1 MDVEAF
7 VDNLARS
14 GFRGAAKFVFEKG
27 EVRQVVE
34 SLAIPRESVVIDS
47 HEEAIELLQV
57 AQEQH
62 FTGYV
67 VLCFLRGGRR
77 RVSFVRTHSGKMD
90 GAGFD
95 LERQLAT
102 CVKDTQ
108 AVCYEQQGCLF
119 FQDKP
124 KRRRHRWIVKHTDQ
138 KS

>member
-47 HEEAIELLQV
+47 HGEALELLRI
-57 AQEQH
+57 AEEQH

-67 VLCFLRGGRR
+67 VVCFLRGGRR

-90 GAGFD
+90 GVAFD

-102 CVKDTQ
+102 CAKDTQ
-108 AVCYEQQGCLF
+108 RVCYEQQGCLF

-124 KRRRHRWIVKHTDQ
+124 KRRRHRWTVKRQ
-138 KS
+138 EKS

>member
-7 VDNLARS
+7 ADNLARS

-34 SLAIPRESVVIDS
+34 SLAIPRESVLIDS
-47 HEEAIELLQV
+47 HAEAQELLRV

-67 VLCFLRGGRR
+67 VLCFLRGGKR

-95 LERQLAT
+95 LERALAT
-102 CVKDTQ
+102 CAKDTQ
-108 AVCYEQQGCLF
+108 RVCYEQQGCLF

-124 KRRRHRWIVKHTDQ
+124 KRRRHRWTVKRQD
-138 KS
+138 KA

>member
-7 VDNLARS
+7 VNRLAQS

-47 HEEAIELLQV
+47 QEEAVEFLRV
-57 AQEQH
+57 AEEQH

-67 VLCFLRGGRR
+67 VLCFLKGGRW

-90 GAGFD
+90 GVSFD
-95 LERQLAT
+95 LERQLSF
-102 CVKDTQ
+102 CIKDTHD
-108 AVCYEQQGCLF
+108 VCYEQQGCLF

-124 KRRRHRWIVKHTDQ
+124 KRRRRWIVRK

>member
-7 VDNLARS
+7 VDNLAQS

-47 HEEAIELLQV
+47 HREALELLRV

-67 VLCFLRGGRR
+67 VVCFLRGGRR

-90 GAGFD
+90 GVAFD

-102 CVKDTQ
+102 CAKDTQ
-108 AVCYEQQGCLF
+108 RVCYEQQGCLF

-124 KRRRHRWIVKHTDQ
+124 KRRRHRWTVKHQD
-138 KS
+138 KA